1 MRETLNPD
9 AVRGLI
15 ASFNMSQNRFK
26 INEVDATTQFHAQH
40 LAPNASSYCTAL
52 SKGQRRFILGLGAA
66 RRWPRMKGL
75 DGHTAIRT
83 LVCAF
88 FRHKRCK
95 GDDACSC

>member
-1 MRETLNPD
+1 MRERLNPD

-52 SKGQRRFILGLGAA
+52 GKGQRRAFIL
-66 RRWPRMKGL
+66 GL
-75 DGHTAIRT
+75 DGHTVIRK

-88 FRHKRCK
+88 FRDKCCK